1 MKSEE
6 NIINAARVRFPTKSK
21 CPCSPKQLAMIIIPI
36 ASIIIYLAIFLP
48 IYFRNKG
55 DRFKVVIVNDN
66 STNSKLNLIE

>member
-1 MKSEE
+1 MKSEA
-6 NIINAARVRFPTKSK
+6 NILDAARVRFPNKNK
-21 CPCSPKQLAMIIIPI
+21 CPCSTKQWVMIIIPI
-36 ASIIIYLAIFLP
+36 ASVILYLAIFLP